1 MLAKLVKHVEFTKY
15 LKDHKK
21 KKNSNIQDLN
31 IELAILPA
39 TSWVNA

>member
-1 MLAKLVKHVEFTKY
+1 MLAKLVKHIEFTKY
-15 LKDHKK
+15 LKDHK